1 MNLWRRTR
9 TELAGAWRSARYDM
23 GRRPAEPAD
32 GPDVTSTGMSTF
44 AVPAPGHGRRRLV
57 AASAFGALAV
67 AGAAGAYLAVDG
79 GLASVVTGKPAEAQ
93 QYPLAAAVPPAGD
106 TSTAGMGRGPVSG
119 GRSAAAAADAPAAD
133 PIASVAAPAP
143 ARVLPR
149 AARTA
154 PERVTQPAVQ
164 PCPCPAPPVPTPTQ
178 PSPPPSAP
186 PSPSPSPSE
195 SASPSA
201 SASPSTSASAEA
213 LMRRSHSR
221 SY

>member
-1 MNLWRRTR
+1 
-9 TELAGAWRSARYDM
+9 M

-44 AVPAPGHGRRRLV
+44 AVPVPGHGRRRLV
-57 AASAFGALAV
+57 AVSAFGALAV
-67 AGAAGAYLAVDG
+67 AGAAGAYFAVDG
-79 GLASVVTGKPAEAQ
+79 GLASVVTGKPAEVQ

-119 GRSAAAAADAPAAD
+119 GRPAAAGADAPAAD
-133 PIASVAAPAP
+133 PVASVAAPAP
-143 ARVLPR
+143 APSRVLPR
-149 AARTA
+149 AARTT
-154 PERVTQPAVQ
+154 PERTKPPAVQ
-164 PCPCPAPPVPTPTQ
+164 PCACPAPPVPTPTQ
-178 PSPPPSAP
+178 PSESPNAS

-221 SY
+221 GY